1 MKKNKGRELLEEL
14 ISELEE
20 QIDVYEVMINEHE
33 KSIERI
39 KFYKTYFE
47 RVITRIQADNK
58 EKKDLEKNV

>member
-1 MKKNKGRELLEEL
+1 MKKSKGRELLEEL